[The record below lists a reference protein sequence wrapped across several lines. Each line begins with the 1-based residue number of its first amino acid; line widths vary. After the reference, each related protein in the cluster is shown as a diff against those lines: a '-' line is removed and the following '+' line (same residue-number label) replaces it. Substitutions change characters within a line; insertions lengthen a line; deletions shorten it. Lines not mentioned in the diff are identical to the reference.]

1 VRADATI
8 LDHSSNSSLYDVLLP
23 AGSKD
28 DLYKLCVTVEGVDAF
43 QAKAAVTI
51 TVRVSRLFFLPHSV
65 HDVSKNS
72 HNFILTYISVRN

>member
-51 TVRVSRLFFLPHSV
+51 TVRVSRLSFFCRTLYTM
-65 HDVSKNS
+65 SKK
-72 HNFILTYISVRN
+72 LT